1 MSNTM
6 PTTGRYGWYR
16 DHEGVEKRRV
26 STLVRK
32 VETDTHALD
41 VWKQRQV
48 AEGLAI
54 RNDLVLSIKAMG
66 RPDPVKGWSQ
76 QDKKKIDSLVK
87 EAVAAAKQADGARSG
102 TAMHDL
108 TERIDRGE
116 PLDDVTRGLPALAA
130 ETLRA
135 YAALRRLNGW
145 VSVEI
150 ERTVECDELE
160 ARGSFDRIDIVPGLA
175 ALLGPGTCQ
184 HDDPDHV
191 HDRSDGYGELPVIV
205 DVKTEGEPWR
215 NGLHIGPQLA
225 IYSRARRMW
234 NRLPGE
240 HPAGNWPSGDVRMD
254 PNGEYVPT
262 PCVRQDVAIVVHLRD
277 GHAVPY
283 FVNLTE
289 GWDAAKAA
297 HAQAARESRAKRA
310 LGAGGAWFAPVPNV
324 AHPPVTQTL
333 VETAVAAGY
342 ADPHRIEWPAIAG
355 QFATDATPVGPL
367 AVGVDGSTVAT
378 AQLMSDGAT
387 HYTVGDTVNV
397 GGVNFVKH
405 SEIIG
410 VQASATPAG
419 PVTTHYAVT
428 PSGAEIVG
436 GHGPMPAPD
445 ARNALGRT
453 EAEEARMAALEQEG
467 VRTYLI
473 KAIWQARTLDALAIL
488 WNMARDRGVR
498 WSGPV
503 EMAADARRRQIE
515 CPQRALHTGGGKCAC
530 GWMPP
535 VPA

>member
-6 PTTGRYGWYR
+6 PTTGRWGWYR
-16 DHEGVEKRRV
+16 DHEGTERRRV
-26 STLVRK
+26 STLIKK
-32 VETDTHALD
+32 VETDTHGLD
-41 VWKQRQV
+41 LWKQRQV

-54 RNDLVLSIKAMG
+54 RNDLVLAIKAMG
-66 RPDPVKGWSQ
+66 RPDPLKGWSQ
-76 QDKKKIDSLVK
+76 QDKSKIDGLVK
-87 EAVAAAKQADGARSG
+87 EAMAAAKQADGARSG

-116 PLDDVTRGLPALAA
+116 PLDDVTRGLPAVAA

-150 ERTVECDELE
+150 ERTVDCEELVV
-160 ARGSFDRIDIVPGLA
+160 RGSLDRIDLVPGLA
-175 ALLGPGTCQ
+175 ALMGPGTCQ
-184 HDDPDHV
+184 HGHTVAQHHILLPEADD
-191 HDRSDGYGELPVIV
+191 ELPVIV

-225 IYSRARRMW
+225 IYSRARKMW

-240 HPAGNWPSGDVRMD
+240 HPAVDRDGRPVLWPSGDQRMD

-277 GHAVPY
+277 GRAVPY

-297 HAQAARESRAKRA
+297 YEQAARENRAKRA
-310 LGAGGAWFAPVPNV
+310 LGAGGAWFVPVPNV
-324 AHPPVTQTL
+324 VQPPVTQTL

-342 ADPHRIEWPAIAG
+342 ADPNRIEWPAPVATKTAVNQVYGALAAHIADG
-355 QFATDATPVGPL
+355 
-367 AVGVDGSTVAT
+367 GSTT
-378 AQLMSDGAT
+378 EGTGAALAAAASAM
-387 HYTVGDTVNV
+387 V
-397 GGVNFVKH
+397 
-405 SEIIG
+405 G
-410 VQASATPAG
+410 VQASATPTG
-419 PVTTHYAVT
+419 LVTTHYVVT
-428 PSGAEIVG
+428 PSGADIVG
-436 GHGPMPAPD
+436 GHGPMPD

-453 EAEEARMAALEQEG
+453 EAEEARLADLEQQG

-473 KAIWQARTLDALAIL
+473 EAIWQARTLDGLAIL
-488 WNMARDRGVR
+488 WNMARDRNVP
-498 WSGPV
+498 WTGPV
-503 EMAADARRRQIE
+503 AQAADARRRQIE
-515 CPQRALHTGGGKCAC
+515 CVQRTLHTGGGKCAC

>member
-1 MSNTM
+1 MTETM

-16 DHEGVEKRRV
+16 DHEGTERRRV
-26 STLVRK
+26 SVLIKK
-32 VETDTHALD
+32 VETDTHGLD
-41 VWKQRQV
+41 LWKQRMV

-66 RPDPVKGWSQ
+66 RPDPLTGWSP
-76 QDKKKIDSLVK
+76 QDKKKIDGLVK

-116 PLDDVTRGLPALAA
+116 SLDDVTRGLPALAA

-150 ERTVECDELE
+150 ERTVECEELE
-160 ARGSFDRIDIVPGLA
+160 VRGSLDRIDLVPGLA

-184 HDDPDHV
+184 HG
-191 HDRSDGYGELPVIV
+191 HDRHEWANDSDELPVIV
-205 DVKTEGEPWR
+205 DVKTEAQPWL

-225 IYSRARRMW
+225 IYSRARKMW
-234 NRLPGE
+234 HRLPGE
-240 HPAGNWPSGDVRMD
+240 HEAGRWPSGDVRMD

-283 FVNLTE
+283 FVNLAE

-297 HAQAARESRAKRA
+297 YEQANRESRAKRA
-310 LGAGGAWFAPVPNV
+310 MGAGGAWFVPMPNV
-324 AHPPVTQTL
+324 AQPPVTQTL

-342 ADPHRIEWPAIAG
+342 ADPNRPGAVTTIEWPAIAG

-378 AQLMSDGAT
+378 AQKMSDG
-387 HYTVGDTVNV
+387 
-397 GGVNFVKH
+397 
-405 SEIIG
+405 
-410 VQASATPAG
+410 
-419 PVTTHYAVT
+419 TTHYAVT
-428 PSGAEIVG
+428 LSGADIVG
-436 GHGPMPAPD
+436 GHGPMPGVA
-445 ARNALGRT
+445 
-453 EAEEARMAALEQEG
+453 EAAKQFDEKDELRIK
-467 VRTYLI
+467 LI
-473 KAIWQARTLDALAIL
+473 EAIWQARTVDGLGIL
-488 WNMARDRGVR
+488 WNMARDRKVS

-503 EMAADARRRQIE
+503 AMAADARRRQIE
-515 CPQRALHTGGGKCAC
+515 CPQRALHKGGGKCAC
-530 GWMPP
+530 GWMPA

>member
-16 DHEGVEKRRV
+16 DHEGVERRRV

-150 ERTVECDELE
+150 ERTVDCEELE
-160 ARGSFDRIDIVPGLA
+160 ARGSFDRIDLVPGLA

-184 HDDPDHV
+184 HGHAPGDHWAKL
-191 HDRSDGYGELPVIV
+191 GELPVIV

-234 NRLPGE
+234 NPLPGE
-240 HPAGNWPSGDVRMD
+240 HPAGNWPSGDLRMD

-283 FVNLTE
+283 FVNLAE

-297 HAQAARESRAKRA
+297 HAQAARENRAKRG
-310 LGAGGAWFAPVPNV
+310 LGAGGAWFVPVPNV
-324 AHPPVTQTL
+324 VQPPVTQTL

-342 ADPHRIEWPAIAG
+342 ADPNRIEWPAPS
-355 QFATDATPVGPL
+355 TATPVGPI

-378 AQLMSDGAT
+378 AQRMSDGTT
-387 HYTVGDTVNV
+387 HYAVGDTVNV

-410 VQASATPAG
+410 VQAPATPAG

-436 GHGPMPAPD
+436 GHGPMPALDPGD
-445 ARNALGRT
+445 HDGK
-453 EAEEARMAALEQEG
+453 
-467 VRTYLI
+467 VRTQLI
-473 KAIWQARTLDALAIL
+473 EAIWQARTLDGLAIL